1 MISGFIARKGKMTSI
16 FDEKGNRVAVTICQA
31 KPLTVTQI
39 KNLEKD
45 KYEAVQVAFGDKKN
59 INSAVSGKLKKN
71 KLDIKPKN
79 FKEFKKT
86 SEEELTVGS
95 QIAIDSV
102 FAKDEIISVTGISKG
117 KGYAGVIKKHGFKKQ
132 PIRGSS
138 NYVRHP
144 GAIGAQTPSKVV
156 KGKKMPGHM
165 GNISKTI
172 SGLKIFDIKKDT
184 NEILICGSIPGAYNS
199 WITISKK

>member
-1 MISGFIARKGKMTSI
+1 MTSI

-172 SGLKIFDIKKDT
+172 SGLKIFDVKKDT

>member
-1 MISGFIARKGKMTSI
+1 MTSI

>member
-1 MISGFIARKGKMTSI
+1 MISGFVAQKGKMTSI
-16 FDEKGNRVAVTICQA
+16 FDEKGNRVAVTICRA
-31 KPLTVTQI
+31 KPLTVTQV

-45 KYEAVQVAFGDKKN
+45 KYESIQVAFGSKKN
-59 INSAVSGKLKKN
+59 IHSAVAGKLKKN
-71 KLDIKPKN
+71 KLDLKPSK

-86 SEEELTVGS
+86 STEEITVGT
-95 QIAIDSV
+95 
-102 FAKDEIISVTGISKG
+102 IISIDNVFSKDDSITITGTSKG
-117 KGYAGVIKKHGFKKQ
+117 KGYAGVIKRHGFKKQ

-165 GNISKTI
+165 GNITKTI
-172 SGLKIFDIKKDT
+172 KGIKVFSVNKDT
-184 NEILICGSIPGAYNS
+184 NEILICGSIPGAINS
-199 WITISKK
+199 WVTISKN